1 MVEIIYSACAYRNF
15 CFFLVHTDP
24 NAIAISLE
32 STSKAERIHEA
43 PKNAG
48 KVLIYINGRCL
59 QYLSQDVL
67 KYVVSLTLSD
77 GRTKV

>member
-1 MVEIIYSACAYRNF
+1 MVDIIYSACAYRNF

-32 STSKAERIHEA
+32 ATSKAERIHEA

-48 KVLIYINGRCL
+48 KVLIYKWTMFAVSITGRFKICGL
-59 QYLSQDVL
+59 IDIV
-67 KYVVSLTLSD
+67 
-77 GRTKV
+77 